1 MKKGDIVVGAVIF
14 GTLLVFLA
22 IMFLLIYGALQGEE
36 FAIAGGDRVAVVEVF
51 GTITNPYDIIRQLK
65 KYGEDGSIPTIVL
78 HINSPGGGVA
88 ASQEIYEEINKV
100 RDKGKKVVASL
111 SAVAASG
118 AYYIACAA
126 DTIVANPGTL
136 TGNIG
141 VIFEWPMLSELMRK
155 LGVKLEV
162 IKSGDMKDVGS
173 IGRPITPRE
182 REMLQGVIDDTY
194 NQFVEVVSRERG
206 LPIED
211 VIELADGRIFTGNQA
226 KDLGLVDLIGDFEDA
241 VQIAADMGGIEGK
254 PKTIR
259 ERVRRVS
266 WWELLTD
273 RMEKLVG
280 TLEEDQN
287 MPKLEYRYR

>member
-1 MKKGDIVVGAVIF
+1 LKKGDIVIGVVIS
-14 GTLLVFLA
+14 GTLLLFLA
-22 IMFLLIYGALQGEE
+22 IMFLLVYGVLQGEE
-36 FAIAGGDRVAVVEVF
+36 FAIAGGDRVAIVEVF
-51 GTITNPYDIIRQLK
+51 GTITNPYDIIRQVK

-141 VIFEWPMLSELMRK
+141 VIFEWPILSELMRK

-173 IGRPITPRE
+173 IGRPITLPE

-194 NQFVEVVSRERG
+194 NQFVEVVSRERS

-226 KDLGLVDLIGDFEDA
+226 KDLGLVDVIGDFEDA
-241 VQIAADMGGIEGK
+241 VQIAAEMGGIEGK
-254 PKTIR
+254 PKTVR

-266 WWELLTD
+266 WWELLTEK
-273 RMEKLVG
+273 MERLAGV
-280 TLEEDQN
+280 LEEDKN
-287 MPKLEYRYR
+287 MPKFEYR

>member
-1 MKKGDIVVGAVIF
+1 MKKGDIVIGVVIS
-14 GTLLVFLA
+14 GTLLLFLA
-22 IMFLLIYGALQGEE
+22 IMFIFIYGALQGEQ
-36 FAIAGGDRVAVVEVF
+36 FAIVGGDRVAIVEVF
-51 GTITNPYDIIRQLK
+51 GTITSPYDVIRQLK
-65 KYGEDGSIPTIVL
+65 KYGEDGSIPSVVL

-88 ASQEIYEEINKV
+88 ASQEIYEEINKL
-100 RDKGKKVVASL
+100 REKGVKVVASM

-136 TGNIG
+136 TGSIG
-141 VIFEWPMLSELMRK
+141 VIFEWPILSELMRK

-173 IGRPITPRE
+173 IGRPITRRE
-182 REMLQGVIDDTY
+182 REMLQSVVDDTY

-226 KDLGLVDLIGDFEDA
+226 RDLGLVDVIGNFEDA
-241 VQIAADMGGIEGK
+241 IQIAAEMGGIEGK
-254 PKTIR
+254 PKTIK

-266 WWELLTD
+266 WWELLTE
-273 RMEKLVG
+273 RMGDLAG
-280 TLEEDQN
+280 LLEEDKN
-287 MPKLEYRYR
+287 MPKLEYR

>member
-1 MKKGDIVVGAVIF
+1 LKKGDIVIGVVIS
-14 GTLLVFLA
+14 GTLLLFLA
-22 IMFLLIYGALQGEE
+22 IMFIFIYGALQGEQ
-36 FAIAGGDRVAVVEVF
+36 FAIVGGDRVAIVEVF
-51 GTITNPYDIIRQLK
+51 GTITSPYDVIRQLK
-65 KYGEDGSIPTIVL
+65 KYGEDGSIPSVVL

-88 ASQEIYEEINKV
+88 ASQEIYEEINKL
-100 RDKGKKVVASL
+100 REKGVKVVASM

-136 TGNIG
+136 TGSIG
-141 VIFEWPMLSELMRK
+141 VIFEWPILSELMRK

-173 IGRPITPRE
+173 IGRPITRRE
-182 REMLQGVIDDTY
+182 REMLQSVVDDTY

-226 KDLGLVDLIGDFEDA
+226 RDLGLVDVIGNFEDA
-241 VQIAADMGGIEGK
+241 IQIAAEMGGIEGK
-254 PKTIR
+254 PKTVK

-266 WWELLTD
+266 WWELLTE
-273 RMEKLVG
+273 RMGDLAGV
-280 TLEEDQN
+280 LEEDKN
-287 MPKLEYRYR
+287 MPKLEYR

>member
-1 MKKGDIVVGAVIF
+1 MKKGDIVIGVVIS
-14 GTLLVFLA
+14 GTLLLFLA
-22 IMFLLIYGALQGEE
+22 IMFLLVYGALQGDE
-36 FAIAGGDRVAVVEVF
+36 FAIVGGDRVAIVEVF
-51 GTITNPYDIIRQLK
+51 GTITSPYDVIRQLK
-65 KYGEDGSIPTIVL
+65 KYGEDGSIPSVVL

-88 ASQEIYEEINKV
+88 ASQEIYEEINKL
-100 RDKGKKVVASL
+100 REKGVKVVASM

-136 TGNIG
+136 TGSIG
-141 VIFEWPMLSELMRK
+141 VIFEWPILSELMRK

-173 IGRPITPRE
+173 IGRPITRRE
-182 REMLQGVIDDTY
+182 REMLQSVVDDTY

-226 KDLGLVDLIGDFEDA
+226 RDLGLVDVIGNFEDA
-241 VQIAADMGGIEGK
+241 IQIAAEMGGIEGK
-254 PKTIR
+254 PKTVK

-266 WWELLTD
+266 WWELLTE
-273 RMEKLVG
+273 RMGELAGV
-280 TLEEDQN
+280 LEDDKN
-287 MPKLEYRYR
+287 MPKLEYR

>member
-1 MKKGDIVVGAVIF
+1 MKKGDIVIGVVIS
-14 GTLLVFLA
+14 GTLLLFLA
-22 IMFLLIYGALQGEE
+22 IMFLLVYGALQGDE
-36 FAIAGGDRVAVVEVF
+36 FAIVGGDRVAIVEVF
-51 GTITNPYDIIRQLK
+51 GTITSPYDVIRQLK
-65 KYGEDGSIPTIVL
+65 KYGEDGSIPSIVL

-88 ASQEIYEEINKV
+88 ASQEIYEEINKL
-100 RDKGKKVVASL
+100 REKGVKVVASM

-136 TGNIG
+136 TGSIG
-141 VIFEWPMLSELMRK
+141 VIFEWPILSELMRK

-173 IGRPITPRE
+173 IGRPITHRE

-194 NQFVEVVSRERG
+194 NQFVEVISRERD

-226 KDLGLVDLIGDFEDA
+226 RDLGLVDVIGNFEDA
-241 VQIAADMGGIEGK
+241 IQIAAEMGGIEGK
-254 PKTIR
+254 PKTIK

-266 WWELLTD
+266 WWELLT
-273 RMEKLVG
+273 EKMGELAGV
-280 TLEEDQN
+280 LEEDKN

>member
-1 MKKGDIVVGAVIF
+1 LKKGDIVIGVVIS
-14 GTLLVFLA
+14 GTLLLFLA
-22 IMFLLIYGALQGEE
+22 IMFIFIYGALQGEG
-36 FAIAGGDRVAVVEVF
+36 FAIVGGDRVAIVEVF
-51 GTITNPYDIIRQLK
+51 GTITSPYDVIRQLK
-65 KYGEDGSIPTIVL
+65 KYGEDGSIPSVVL

-88 ASQEIYEEINKV
+88 ASQEIYEEINKL
-100 RDKGKKVVASL
+100 REKGVKVVASM

-136 TGNIG
+136 TGSIG
-141 VIFEWPMLSELMRK
+141 VIFEWPILSELMRK

-173 IGRPITPRE
+173 IGRPITRRE
-182 REMLQGVIDDTY
+182 REMLQSVVDDTY
-194 NQFVEVVSRERG
+194 NQFVEVISRERG

-226 KDLGLVDLIGDFEDA
+226 RDLGLVDVIGNFEDA
-241 VQIAADMGGIEGK
+241 IQIAAEMGGIEGK
-254 PKTIR
+254 PKTIK

-266 WWELLTD
+266 WWELLTE
-273 RMEKLVG
+273 RMVDLAGV
-280 TLEEDQN
+280 LEEDKN
-287 MPKLEYRYR
+287 MPKLEYR

>member
-1 MKKGDIVVGAVIF
+1 MKKGDIVIGVVIS
-14 GTLLVFLA
+14 GTLLLFLA
-22 IMFLLIYGALQGEE
+22 IMFIFIYGALQGEQ
-36 FAIAGGDRVAVVEVF
+36 FAIVGGDRVAIVEVF
-51 GTITNPYDIIRQLK
+51 GTITSPYDVIRQLK
-65 KYGEDGSIPTIVL
+65 KYGEDGSIPSVVL

-88 ASQEIYEEINKV
+88 ASQEIYEEINKL
-100 RDKGKKVVASL
+100 REKGVKVVASM

-136 TGNIG
+136 TGSIG
-141 VIFEWPMLSELMRK
+141 VIFEWPILSELMRK

-173 IGRPITPRE
+173 IGRPITRRE
-182 REMLQGVIDDTY
+182 REMLQSVVDDTY
-194 NQFVEVVSRERG
+194 NQFVEVISRERG

-226 KDLGLVDLIGDFEDA
+226 RDLGLVDVIGNFEDA
-241 VQIAADMGGIEGK
+241 IQIAAEMGGIEGK
-254 PKTIR
+254 PKTVK

-266 WWELLTD
+266 WWELLTE
-273 RMEKLVG
+273 RMGKLAGV
-280 TLEEDQN
+280 LEEDKN
-287 MPKLEYRYR
+287 MPKLEYR

>member
-1 MKKGDIVVGAVIF
+1 MKKGDIVVGVVIS
-14 GTLLVFLA
+14 GTLLLFLA

-36 FAIAGGDRVAVVEVF
+36 FAIVGGDRVAIVEVF
-51 GTITNPYDIIRQLK
+51 GTITSPYDVIRQLK
-65 KYGEDGSIPTIVL
+65 KYGEDGSIPSIVL

-88 ASQEIYEEINKV
+88 ASQEIYEEINKL
-100 RDKGKKVVASL
+100 REKGVKVVASM

-118 AYYIACAA
+118 AYYVACAA

-136 TGNIG
+136 TGSIG
-141 VIFEWPMLSELMRK
+141 VIFEWPILSELMRK

-173 IGRPITPRE
+173 IGRPITHRE

-194 NQFVEVVSRERG
+194 NQFVEVVSRERS

-226 KDLGLVDLIGDFEDA
+226 RDLSLVDVIGNFEDA
-241 VQIAADMGGIEGK
+241 IQIAAEMGGIEGK
-254 PKTIR
+254 PKTIK

-266 WWELLTD
+266 WWELLTE
-273 RMEKLVG
+273 RMGELAGV
-280 TLEEDQN
+280 LEEDKN
-287 MPKLEYRYR
+287 MPKLEYR

>member
-1 MKKGDIVVGAVIF
+1 LKKGDIVIGVVIS
-14 GTLLVFLA
+14 GTLLLFLA
-22 IMFLLIYGALQGEE
+22 IMFIFIYGALQGEQ
-36 FAIAGGDRVAVVEVF
+36 FAIVGGDRVAIVEVF
-51 GTITNPYDIIRQLK
+51 GTITSPYDVIRQLK
-65 KYGEDGSIPTIVL
+65 KYGEDGSIPSVVL

-88 ASQEIYEEINKV
+88 ASQEIYEEINKL
-100 RDKGKKVVASL
+100 REKGVKVVASM

-136 TGNIG
+136 TGSIG
-141 VIFEWPMLSELMRK
+141 VIFEWPILSELMRK

-173 IGRPITPRE
+173 IGRPITRRE
-182 REMLQGVIDDTY
+182 REMLQSVVDDTY

-226 KDLGLVDLIGDFEDA
+226 RDLGLVDVIGNFEDA
-241 VQIAADMGGIEGK
+241 IQIAAEMGGIEGK
-254 PKTIR
+254 PKTVK

-266 WWELLTD
+266 WWELLTE
-273 RMEKLVG
+273 RMVDLAGV
-280 TLEEDQN
+280 LEEDKN
-287 MPKLEYRYR
+287 MPKLEYR

>member
-1 MKKGDIVVGAVIF
+1 MKKGDIVIGVVIS
-14 GTLLVFLA
+14 GTLLLFLA
-22 IMFLLIYGALQGEE
+22 IMFIFIYGALQGEQ
-36 FAIAGGDRVAVVEVF
+36 FAIVGGDRVAIVEVF
-51 GTITNPYDIIRQLK
+51 GTITSPYDVIRQLK
-65 KYGEDGSIPTIVL
+65 KYGEDGSIPSVVL

-88 ASQEIYEEINKV
+88 ASQEIYEEINKL
-100 RDKGKKVVASL
+100 REKGVKVVASM

-136 TGNIG
+136 TGSIG
-141 VIFEWPMLSELMRK
+141 VIFEWPILSELMRK

-173 IGRPITPRE
+173 IGRPITRRE
-182 REMLQGVIDDTY
+182 REMLQSVVDDTY

-226 KDLGLVDLIGDFEDA
+226 RDLGLVDVIGNFEDA
-241 VQIAADMGGIEGK
+241 IQIAAEMGGIEGK

-266 WWELLTD
+266 WWELLTE
-273 RMEKLVG
+273 RMGDLAGV
-280 TLEEDQN
+280 LEEDKN
-287 MPKLEYRYR
+287 MPKLEYR

>member
-1 MKKGDIVVGAVIF
+1 MKKGDIVIGVVIS
-14 GTLLVFLA
+14 GTLLLFLA
-22 IMFLLIYGALQGEE
+22 IMFIFIYGALQGEQ
-36 FAIAGGDRVAVVEVF
+36 FAIVGGDRVAIVEVF
-51 GTITNPYDIIRQLK
+51 GTITSPYDVIRQLK
-65 KYGEDGSIPTIVL
+65 KYGEDGSIPSVVL

-88 ASQEIYEEINKV
+88 ASQEIYEEINKL
-100 RDKGKKVVASL
+100 REKGVKVVASM

-136 TGNIG
+136 TGSIG
-141 VIFEWPMLSELMRK
+141 VIFEWPILSELMRK

-173 IGRPITPRE
+173 IGRPITRRE
-182 REMLQGVIDDTY
+182 REMLQSVVDDTY

-226 KDLGLVDLIGDFEDA
+226 RDLGLVDVIGNFEDA
-241 VQIAADMGGIEGK
+241 IQIAAEMGGIEGK
-254 PKTIR
+254 PKTIK

-266 WWELLTD
+266 WWELLTE
-273 RMEKLVG
+273 RMVDLAG
-280 TLEEDQN
+280 GLEEDKN
-287 MPKLEYRYR
+287 MPKLEYR

>member
-1 MKKGDIVVGAVIF
+1 MKKGDIVIGVVIS
-14 GTLLVFLA
+14 GTLLLFLA
-22 IMFLLIYGALQGEE
+22 IMFIFIYGALQGEQ
-36 FAIAGGDRVAVVEVF
+36 FAIVGGDRVAIVEVF
-51 GTITNPYDIIRQLK
+51 GTITSPYDVIRQLK
-65 KYGEDGSIPTIVL
+65 KYGEDGSIPSVVL

-88 ASQEIYEEINKV
+88 ASQEIYEEINKL
-100 RDKGKKVVASL
+100 REKGVKVVASM

-136 TGNIG
+136 TGSIG
-141 VIFEWPMLSELMRK
+141 VIFEWPILSELMRK

-173 IGRPITPRE
+173 IGRPITRRE
-182 REMLQGVIDDTY
+182 REMLQSVVDDTY
-194 NQFVEVVSRERG
+194 NQFVEVISRERG

-226 KDLGLVDLIGDFEDA
+226 RDLGLVDVIGNFEDA
-241 VQIAADMGGIEGK
+241 IQIAAEMGGIEGK
-254 PKTIR
+254 PKTVK

-266 WWELLTD
+266 WWELLTE
-273 RMEKLVG
+273 RMVDLAGV
-280 TLEEDQN
+280 LEEDKN
-287 MPKLEYRYR
+287 MPKLEYR

>member
-1 MKKGDIVVGAVIF
+1 MKKGDIVIGVAICGS
-14 GTLLVFLA
+14 LLLFLV
-22 IMFLLIYGALQGEE
+22 IMFLLVYGALQGEE
-36 FAIAGGDRVAVVEVF
+36 FAIVGGNRVAIVEVF
-51 GTITNPYDIIRQLK
+51 GTISSPYDVIRQLK
-65 KYGEDGSIPTIVL
+65 RYGEDSSIPSIVI

-88 ASQEIYEEINKV
+88 ASQEIYEEVNKL
-100 RDKGKKVVASL
+100 RQGGKKVVASM

-136 TGNIG
+136 TGSIG
-141 VIFEWPMLSELMRK
+141 VVFEWPVLSELMRK

-173 IGRPITPRE
+173 IGRPVTLRE

-194 NQFVEVVSRERG
+194 NQFVEVVSRERS

-226 KDLGLVDLIGDFEDA
+226 EDLGLVDVLGNFEDA
-241 VQIAADMGGIEGK
+241 VQIAAEMGGIKGK
-254 PKTIR
+254 PKTIK
-259 ERVRRVS
+259 ERVGRLS
-266 WWELLTD
+266 WWELLTE
-273 RMEKLVG
+273 RMEKLAAV
-280 TLEEDQN
+280 LEEDKN
-287 MPKLEYRYR
+287 MPKLEYR

>member
-1 MKKGDIVVGAVIF
+1 MKKGDIVIGVVIS
-14 GTLLVFLA
+14 GTLLLFLA
-22 IMFLLIYGALQGEE
+22 IMFIFIYGALQGEQ
-36 FAIAGGDRVAVVEVF
+36 FAIVGGDRVAIVEVF
-51 GTITNPYDIIRQLK
+51 GTITSPYDVIRQLK
-65 KYGEDGSIPTIVL
+65 KYGEDGSIPSVVL

-88 ASQEIYEEINKV
+88 ASQEIYEEINKL
-100 RDKGKKVVASL
+100 REKGVKVVASM

-136 TGNIG
+136 TGSIG
-141 VIFEWPMLSELMRK
+141 VIFEWPILSELMRK

-173 IGRPITPRE
+173 IGRPITRRE
-182 REMLQGVIDDTY
+182 REMLQSVVDDTY

-226 KDLGLVDLIGDFEDA
+226 RDLGLVDVIGNFEDA
-241 VQIAADMGGIEGK
+241 IQIAAEMGGIEGK
-254 PKTIR
+254 PKTIK

-266 WWELLTD
+266 WWELLTE
-273 RMEKLVG
+273 RMVDLAGV
-280 TLEEDQN
+280 LEEDKN
-287 MPKLEYRYR
+287 MPKLEYR

>member
-1 MKKGDIVVGAVIF
+1 LKKGDIVIGVVISS
-14 GTLLVFLA
+14 TLLVFLA

-111 SAVAASG
+111 SSVAASG

-241 VQIAADMGGIEGK
+241 IQIAADMGGIEGK

-273 RMEKLVG
+273 RMEKLAG
-280 TLEEDQN
+280 TLDEDQN

>member
-1 MKKGDIVVGAVIF
+1 MKKGDIVIGVVIS
-14 GTLLVFLA
+14 GTLLLFLA
-22 IMFLLIYGALQGEE
+22 IMFLLVYGVLQGEE
-36 FAIAGGDRVAVVEVF
+36 FAIAGGDRVAIVEVF
-51 GTITNPYDIIRQLK
+51 GTITNPYDIIRQVK

-141 VIFEWPMLSELMRK
+141 VIFEWPILSELMRK

-173 IGRPITPRE
+173 IGRPITLPE

-194 NQFVEVVSRERG
+194 NQFVEVVSRERS

-226 KDLGLVDLIGDFEDA
+226 KDLGLVDVIGDFEDA
-241 VQIAADMGGIEGK
+241 VQIAAEMGGIEGK
-254 PKTIR
+254 PKTVR

-266 WWELLTD
+266 WWELLTEK
-273 RMEKLVG
+273 MERLAGV
-280 TLEEDQN
+280 LEEDEN
-287 MPKLEYRYR
+287 MPKFEYR

>member
-1 MKKGDIVVGAVIF
+1 LKKGDIVIGVVIS
-14 GTLLVFLA
+14 GTLLLFLA
-22 IMFLLIYGALQGEE
+22 IMFIFIYGALQGEQ
-36 FAIAGGDRVAVVEVF
+36 FAIVGGDRVAIVEVF
-51 GTITNPYDIIRQLK
+51 GTITSPYDVIRQLK
-65 KYGEDGSIPTIVL
+65 KYGEDGSIPSVVL

-88 ASQEIYEEINKV
+88 ASQEIYEEINKL
-100 RDKGKKVVASL
+100 REKGVKVVASM

-136 TGNIG
+136 TGSIG
-141 VIFEWPMLSELMRK
+141 VIFEWPILSELMRK

-173 IGRPITPRE
+173 IGRPITRRE
-182 REMLQGVIDDTY
+182 REMLQSVVDDTY

-226 KDLGLVDLIGDFEDA
+226 RDLGLVDVIGNFEDA
-241 VQIAADMGGIEGK
+241 IQIAAEMGGIEGK
-254 PKTIR
+254 PKTIK

-266 WWELLTD
+266 WWELLTE
-273 RMEKLVG
+273 RMVDLAGV
-280 TLEEDQN
+280 LEEDKN
-287 MPKLEYRYR
+287 MPKLEYR

>member
-1 MKKGDIVVGAVIF
+1 LKKGDIVIGVAICGS
-14 GTLLVFLA
+14 LLLFLV
-22 IMFLLIYGALQGEE
+22 IMFLLVYGALQGEE
-36 FAIAGGDRVAVVEVF
+36 FAIVGGNRVAIVEVF
-51 GTITNPYDIIRQLK
+51 GTISSPYDVIRQLK
-65 KYGEDGSIPTIVL
+65 RYGEDSSIPSIVI

-88 ASQEIYEEINKV
+88 ASQEIYEEVNKL
-100 RDKGKKVVASL
+100 RQGGKKVVASM

-136 TGNIG
+136 TGSIG
-141 VIFEWPMLSELMRK
+141 VVFEWPVLSELMRK

-173 IGRPITPRE
+173 IGRPVTLRE

-194 NQFVEVVSRERG
+194 NQFVEVVSRERS

-226 KDLGLVDLIGDFEDA
+226 EDLGLVDVLGNFEDA
-241 VQIAADMGGIEGK
+241 VQIAAEMGGIKGK
-254 PKTIR
+254 PKTIK
-259 ERVRRVS
+259 ERVGRLS
-266 WWELLTD
+266 WWELLTE
-273 RMEKLVG
+273 RMEKLAAV
-280 TLEEDQN
+280 LEEDKN
-287 MPKLEYRYR
+287 MPKLEYR

>member
-1 MKKGDIVVGAVIF
+1 MKKGDIVIGVVIS
-14 GTLLVFLA
+14 GTLLLFLA

-36 FAIAGGDRVAVVEVF
+36 FAIVGGDRVAIVEVF
-51 GTITNPYDIIRQLK
+51 GTITSPYDVIRQLK
-65 KYGEDGSIPTIVL
+65 KYGEDGSIPSVVL

-88 ASQEIYEEINKV
+88 ASQEIYEEINKL
-100 RDKGKKVVASL
+100 REKGVKVVASM

-136 TGNIG
+136 TGSIG
-141 VIFEWPMLSELMRK
+141 VIFEWPILSELMRK

-173 IGRPITPRE
+173 IGRPITRRE
-182 REMLQGVIDDTY
+182 REMLQSVVDDTY
-194 NQFVEVVSRERG
+194 NQFVEVISRERG

-226 KDLGLVDLIGDFEDA
+226 RDLGLVDVIGNFEDA
-241 VQIAADMGGIEGK
+241 IQIAAEMGGIEGK
-254 PKTIR
+254 PKTVK

-266 WWELLTD
+266 WWELLTE
-273 RMEKLVG
+273 RMGELAGV
-280 TLEEDQN
+280 LEEDKN
-287 MPKLEYRYR
+287 MPKLEYR

>member
-1 MKKGDIVVGAVIF
+1 MKKGDIVIGVVIS
-14 GTLLVFLA
+14 GTLLLFLA
-22 IMFLLIYGALQGEE
+22 IMFLLVYGALQGDE
-36 FAIAGGDRVAVVEVF
+36 FAIVGGDRVAIVEVF
-51 GTITNPYDIIRQLK
+51 GTITSPYDVIRQLK
-65 KYGEDGSIPTIVL
+65 KYGEDGSIPSVVL

-88 ASQEIYEEINKV
+88 ASQEIYEEINKL
-100 RDKGKKVVASL
+100 REKGVKVVASM

-118 AYYIACAA
+118 AYYVACAA

-136 TGNIG
+136 TGSIG
-141 VIFEWPMLSELMRK
+141 VIFEWPILSELMRK

-173 IGRPITPRE
+173 IGRPITRRE
-182 REMLQGVIDDTY
+182 REMLQSVVDDTY

-226 KDLGLVDLIGDFEDA
+226 RDLGLVDVIGNFEDA
-241 VQIAADMGGIEGK
+241 IQIAAEMGGIEGK
-254 PKTIR
+254 PKTVK

-266 WWELLTD
+266 WWELLTE
-273 RMEKLVG
+273 RMGELAGV
-280 TLEEDQN
+280 LEDDKN
-287 MPKLEYRYR
+287 MPKLEYR

>member
-1 MKKGDIVVGAVIF
+1 
-14 GTLLVFLA
+14 
-22 IMFLLIYGALQGEE
+22 
-36 FAIAGGDRVAVVEVF
+36 
-51 GTITNPYDIIRQLK
+51 
-65 KYGEDGSIPTIVL
+65 
-78 HINSPGGGVA
+78 
-88 ASQEIYEEINKV
+88 
-100 RDKGKKVVASL
+100 
-111 SAVAASG
+111 VAASG

-241 VQIAADMGGIEGK
+241 IQIAADMGGIEGK

-273 RMEKLVG
+273 RMEKLAG
-280 TLEEDQN
+280 TLDEDQN

>member
-1 MKKGDIVVGAVIF
+1 LKKGDIVIGVVIS
-14 GTLLVFLA
+14 GTLLLFLA
-22 IMFLLIYGALQGEE
+22 IMFIFIYGALQGEQ
-36 FAIAGGDRVAVVEVF
+36 FAIVGGDRVAIVEVF
-51 GTITNPYDIIRQLK
+51 GTITSPYDVIRQLK
-65 KYGEDGSIPTIVL
+65 KYGEDGSIPSVVL

-88 ASQEIYEEINKV
+88 ASQEIYEEINKL
-100 RDKGKKVVASL
+100 REKGVKVVASM

-118 AYYIACAA
+118 AYYVACAA

-136 TGNIG
+136 TGSIG
-141 VIFEWPMLSELMRK
+141 VIFEWPILSELMRK

-173 IGRPITPRE
+173 IGRPITRRE
-182 REMLQGVIDDTY
+182 REMLQSVVDDTY

-226 KDLGLVDLIGDFEDA
+226 RDLGLVDVIGNFEDA
-241 VQIAADMGGIEGK
+241 IQIAAEMGGIEGK
-254 PKTIR
+254 PKTVK

-266 WWELLTD
+266 WWELLTE
-273 RMEKLVG
+273 RMGDLAGV
-280 TLEEDQN
+280 LEEDKN
-287 MPKLEYRYR
+287 MPKLEYR

>member
-1 MKKGDIVVGAVIF
+1 LKKGDIVIGVVIS
-14 GTLLVFLA
+14 GTLLLFLA
-22 IMFLLIYGALQGEE
+22 IMFLLVYGALQGDE
-36 FAIAGGDRVAVVEVF
+36 FAIVGGDRVAIVEVF
-51 GTITNPYDIIRQLK
+51 GTITSPYDVIRQLK
-65 KYGEDGSIPTIVL
+65 KYGEDGSIPSVVL

-88 ASQEIYEEINKV
+88 ASQEIYEEINKL
-100 RDKGKKVVASL
+100 REKGVKVVASM

-118 AYYIACAA
+118 AYYVACAA

-136 TGNIG
+136 TGSIG
-141 VIFEWPMLSELMRK
+141 VIFEWPILSELMRK

-173 IGRPITPRE
+173 IGRPITRRE
-182 REMLQGVIDDTY
+182 REMLQSVVDDTY
-194 NQFVEVVSRERG
+194 NQFVEVVSRERS

-226 KDLGLVDLIGDFEDA
+226 RDLGLVDVIGNFEDA
-241 VQIAADMGGIEGK
+241 IQIAAEMGGIEGK

-266 WWELLTD
+266 WWELLTE
-273 RMEKLVG
+273 RMGELAGV
-280 TLEEDQN
+280 LEEDKN
-287 MPKLEYRYR
+287 MPKLEYR

>member
-1 MKKGDIVVGAVIF
+1 MKKGDIVIGVVIS
-14 GTLLVFLA
+14 GTLLLFLA
-22 IMFLLIYGALQGEE
+22 IMFLLVYGALQGDE
-36 FAIAGGDRVAVVEVF
+36 FAIVGGDRVAIVEVF
-51 GTITNPYDIIRQLK
+51 GTITSPYDVIRQLK
-65 KYGEDGSIPTIVL
+65 KYGEDGSIPSVVL

-88 ASQEIYEEINKV
+88 ASQEIYEEINKL
-100 RDKGKKVVASL
+100 REKGVKVVASM

-118 AYYIACAA
+118 AYYIACAT

-136 TGNIG
+136 TGSIG
-141 VIFEWPMLSELMRK
+141 VIFEWPILSELMRK

-173 IGRPITPRE
+173 IGRPITRRE
-182 REMLQGVIDDTY
+182 REMLQSVVDDTY

-226 KDLGLVDLIGDFEDA
+226 RDLGLVDVIGNFEDA
-241 VQIAADMGGIEGK
+241 IQIAAEMGGIEGK
-254 PKTIR
+254 PKTVK

-266 WWELLTD
+266 WWELLTE
-273 RMEKLVG
+273 RMGELAGV
-280 TLEEDQN
+280 LEDDKN
-287 MPKLEYRYR
+287 MPKLEYR

>member
-1 MKKGDIVVGAVIF
+1 
-14 GTLLVFLA
+14 
-22 IMFLLIYGALQGEE
+22 MFLLIYGALQGEG
-36 FAIAGGDRVAVVEVF
+36 FAIVGGDRVAIVEVF
-51 GTITNPYDIIRQLK
+51 GTITSPYDVIRQLK
-65 KYGEDGSIPTIVL
+65 KYGEDGSIPSVVL

-88 ASQEIYEEINKV
+88 ASQEIYEEINKL
-100 RDKGKKVVASL
+100 REKGVKVVASM

-136 TGNIG
+136 TGSIG
-141 VIFEWPMLSELMRK
+141 VIFEWPILSELMRK

-173 IGRPITPRE
+173 IGRPITRRE
-182 REMLQGVIDDTY
+182 REMLQSVVDDTY
-194 NQFVEVVSRERG
+194 NQFVEVISRERG

-226 KDLGLVDLIGDFEDA
+226 RDLGLVDVIGNFEDA
-241 VQIAADMGGIEGK
+241 IQIAAEMGGIEGK
-254 PKTIR
+254 PKTIK

-266 WWELLTD
+266 WWELLTE
-273 RMEKLVG
+273 RMVDLAGV
-280 TLEEDQN
+280 LEEDKN
-287 MPKLEYRYR
+287 MPKLEYR

>member
-1 MKKGDIVVGAVIF
+1 MKKGDIVIGVVIS
-14 GTLLVFLA
+14 GTLLLFLA
-22 IMFLLIYGALQGEE
+22 IMFIFIYGALQGEQ
-36 FAIAGGDRVAVVEVF
+36 FAIVGGDRVAIVEVF
-51 GTITNPYDIIRQLK
+51 GTITSPYDVIRQLK
-65 KYGEDGSIPTIVL
+65 KYGEDGSIPSVVL

-88 ASQEIYEEINKV
+88 ASQEIYEEINKL
-100 RDKGKKVVASL
+100 REKGVKVVASM

-136 TGNIG
+136 TGSIG
-141 VIFEWPMLSELMRK
+141 VIFEWPILSELMRK

-173 IGRPITPRE
+173 IGRPITRRE
-182 REMLQGVIDDTY
+182 REMLQSVVDDTY
-194 NQFVEVVSRERG
+194 NQFVEVISRERG

-226 KDLGLVDLIGDFEDA
+226 RDLGLVDVIGNFEDA
-241 VQIAADMGGIEGK
+241 IQIAAEMGGIEGK
-254 PKTIR
+254 PKTIK

-266 WWELLTD
+266 WWELLTE
-273 RMEKLVG
+273 RMVDLAGV
-280 TLEEDQN
+280 LEEDKN
-287 MPKLEYRYR
+287 MPKLEYR

>member
-1 MKKGDIVVGAVIF
+1 LKKGDIVIGVVIF
-14 GTLLVFLA
+14 GTLLVFVA

-206 LPIED
+206 LPVED

-226 KDLGLVDLIGDFEDA
+226 KELGLVDLIGDFEDA
-241 VQIAADMGGIEGK
+241 IQIAAEMGGIEGK

-266 WWELLTD
+266 WWERLTD
-273 RMEKLVG
+273 RMEKLAG

-287 MPKLEYRYR
+287 MPKLDYRYR